1 MRGAGFC
8 MLAALLYHM
17 QPVDQVQMAMF
28 FKNFAIAG
36 GFLTLFA
43 NGAGPVA
50 LDKARCPLG
59 RGLMTPGLFFSPR
72 LA

>member
-17 QPVDQVQMAMF
+17 HPADQVQMAMF

-50 LDKARCPLG
+50 LDKA
-59 RGLMTPGLFFSPR
+59 
-72 LA
+72 